1 MMFWSILF
9 WVLGAMNSAIA
20 DVLEHRY
27 DRSIFNGPLLSEL
40 IDEYYWNPH
49 KNPGLWF
56 FGKTLEV
63 GFYGLSIVFYDP
75 IIDLESDMLIMAAIW
90 LIIYVAVKNLIS
102 R

>member
-1 MMFWSILF
+1 
-9 WVLGAMNSAIA
+9 MNSAIA

-27 DRSIFNGPLLSEL
+27 DRSIFNGPLLSGL

-63 GFYGLSIVFYDP
+63 GFYGLSIVFYKP

-90 LIIYVAVKNLIS
+90 LVVYVGMKNLIS